1 MAYIR
6 KVRGKWKVEIE
17 RAGVRTS
24 RTFDLKATATAWAAT
39 EEAAILAGARGQY
52 PRRTVAEAL
61 ERYEREVSVS
71 KRGARTEGLRFTA
84 LQRDFPA
91 LTGKV
96 LHEVTTADLNA
107 WRDARLKVVTKG
119 SVQRDINL
127 LRNVWSIARDE
138 WKWCG
143 ESPWKG
149 LRKPGDNPPRDKLPT
164 WRQIRR
170 LMRWLGYRT
179 GRRPET
185 KYQEVAW
192 AFVVALR
199 SGMRA
204 GEVLGLTSESVDL
217 QRRTARLETHKT
229 VEREGVRIVPLP
241 RAAVRLLTVL
251 LAGVKGSPW
260 TIGSASLDALFRKAR
275 DANLLGDV
283 HFHDSRAMA
292 LTMLARRVDV
302 MTLARISGHRD
313 LNLLL
318 KTYYRETAEQIAAR
332 L

>member
-24 RTFDLKATATAWAAT
+24 KTFDLKATATAWAAR
-39 EEAAILAGARGQY
+39 EEAAILDGARGQF

-61 ERYEREVSVS
+61 ERYEREVSVD
-71 KRGARTEGLRFTA
+71 KRGRRAEGLRFTA
-84 LQRDFPA
+84 FQRDFSWLA
-91 LTGKV
+91 AKV
-96 LHEVTTADLNA
+96 LHEVGTDDLNR
-107 WRDARLKVVTKG
+107 WRDARLKVVSKG

-149 LRKPGDNPPRDKLPT
+149 LRMPGDNPPRDQLPT
-164 WRQIRR
+164 WREIRR
-170 LMRWLGYRT
+170 IVRWLGYRT
-179 GRRPET
+179 GRRPTT

-192 AFVVALR
+192 AFMVALR
-199 SGMRA
+199 SAMRA
-204 GEVLGLTSESVDL
+204 GEVMGLESTSVDL
-217 QRRTARLETHKT
+217 VRRTARLGTHKML
-229 VEREGVRIVPLP
+229 EAEGVRVVPLT
-241 RAAVRLLTVL
+241 RGTVRLLGVL
-251 LAGVKGSPW
+251 MAGVTGSPW
-260 TIGSASLDALFRKAR
+260 TIKAASLDALFRKGR
-275 DANLLGDV
+275 DACLLKHL

-302 MTLARISGHRD
+302 MTLARVSGHRD

-318 KTYYRETAEQIAAR
+318 RTYYRESPEQIAAR

>member
-24 RTFDLKATATAWAAT
+24 RTFELKATATAWAAT

-52 PRRTVAEAL
+52 PRRTVAQAL
-61 ERYEREVSVS
+61 ERYEREVSVD
-71 KRGARTEGLRFTA
+71 KRGARAEALRFA
-84 LQRDFPA
+84 AIQRDFPA
-91 LTGKV
+91 LCAKV
-96 LHEVTTADLNA
+96 LHEVTTADLDE
-107 WRDARLKVVTKG
+107 WRIARLKVVSKG

-127 LRNVWSIARDE
+127 FRNVWSVAKDV
-138 WKWCG
+138 WHWCG
-143 ESPWKG
+143 ESPWRG
-149 LRKPGDNPPRDKLPT
+149 LRKPGDNPPREQLPT
-164 WRQIRR
+164 WRQIRV
-170 LMRWLGYRT
+170 LLRWLGYRT
-179 GRRPET
+179 GQKPAT

-192 AFVVALR
+192 CWLIALR
-199 SGMRA
+199 SAMRA
-204 GEVLGLTSESVDL
+204 GEVLSLTVQSVDL
-217 QRRTARLETHKT
+217 VRRTARLTVHKT
-229 VEREGVRIVPLP
+229 METEGVRNVPLP

-251 LAGVKGSPW
+251 LADVKGSPW

>member
-61 ERYEREVSVS
+61 ERYELEVSVN
-71 KRGARTEGLRFTA
+71 KRGARTEGLRFAA

-91 LTGKV
+91 LASKV

-127 LRNVWSIARDE
+127 LRNVWSIAHDE

-179 GRRPET
+179 GRRPQT

-192 AFVVALR
+192 AFMVALR

-241 RAAVRLLTVL
+241 RAAARLLAVL
-251 LAGVKGSPW
+251 LADVKGSPW